1 MNLFGALRS
10 IAICPFA
17 AICHT
22 GMDIRT
28 RASKSWH
35 ASCTHWFG
43 EPRIKHHFHILSRL
57 PLWDPSWNTSET
69 SSRLSANRVC
79 ISGSYKKARPKRRM
93 QTITSNWKLADIYIH
108 PTNPFNVI
116 CSICSFNLSQGFGFV
131 PCWNASIF
139 LWQRGTTLW
148 KRSEAFY
155 HGRLG
160 SPRAAVDFMGN
171 KKWCPAMP
179 SLPCWCSKML
189 QAWSTHHWDTVS
201 TELGA
206 TRNVKPKTTNFFGMV
221 YTNYSVFSLLSLC
234 IRFNTLVQSC
244 PI

>member
-1 MNLFGALRS
+1 VS
-10 IAICPFA
+10 
-17 AICHT
+17 
-22 GMDIRT
+22 
-28 RASKSWH
+28 ASQ
-35 ASCTHWFG
+35 A
-43 EPRIKHHFHILSRL
+43 HI
-57 PLWDPSWNTSET
+57 
-69 SSRLSANRVC
+69 
-79 ISGSYKKARPKRRM
+79 KKARPKQRM

>member
-1 MNLFGALRS
+1 MPAVHIGLANPASNITFTY
-10 IAICPFA
+10 FHD
-17 AICHT
+17 CHCGVHLET
-22 GMDIRT
+22 PLKRRVGFRLT
-28 RASKSWH
+28 VSASQAH
-35 ASCTHWFG
+35 
-43 EPRIKHHFHILSRL
+43 IKK
-57 PLWDPSWNTSET
+57 T
-69 SSRLSANRVC
+69 
-79 ISGSYKKARPKRRM
+79 RPKQRM

-131 PCWNASIF
+131 PCWNASIL

-148 KRSEAFY
+148 KRSEGFFY

-160 SPRAAVDFMGN
+160 SPRAQPG
-171 KKWCPAMP
+171 P
-179 SLPCWCSKML
+179 
-189 QAWSTHHWDTVS
+189 AWSTHRDTVS

-206 TRNVKPKTTNFFGMV
+206 TRNVKPKTSNFFGMV

-234 IRFNTLVQSC
+234 IRFKTLVQSC